1 MSFVQE
7 LKYKILN
14 DDYVTTREDAI
25 KLIDADLDELTSA
38 ANEIREKLHGKN
50 FDFCSIINGRSGRC
64 SENCKYCAQSSYYH
78 TGAPEYKL
86 LSTEEILADAK
97 KREAAGIPRYSIVT
111 SGRTLTKND
120 VEQISETIRRI
131 KKETKLSV
139 CLSSGLLNREQFD
152 QLKAAGLTRFH
163 NNLETY
169 RRHFPDVCTTHTY
182 DDKIGVLQNALAAGL
197 EICSGGIMGLGE
209 TMEDRIDMC
218 IDLRELGVKSTP
230 INVLN
235 AIPGTPFENLPKV
248 SNDEFC
254 RIVAIY
260 RFINPKAYL
269 RLAGGRGVLGDD
281 GERAFKSGANATIT
295 DDMLTTSGVKSAK
308 DFELVRKLGFEPHG
322 FIED

>member
-7 LKYKILN
+7 LKNKILN
-14 DDYVTTREDAI
+14 ENYVTTREDAI
-25 KLIDADLDELTSA
+25 KLLDADLDDLTKA
-38 ANEIREKLHGKN
+38 ADEIREKLHGKD

-86 LSTEEILADAK
+86 LSAEEILADAK
-97 KREAAGIPRYSIVT
+97 KREAADIPRYSIVT
-111 SGRTLTKND
+111 SGRTLTSND

-152 QLKAAGLTRFH
+152 KLRDAGLTRFH

-182 DDKIGVLQNALAAGL
+182 DDKIKALQNALAAGL

-235 AIPGTPFENLPKV
+235 AIPGTPFENLPRLT
-248 SNDEFC
+248 NDEFC

-269 RLAGGRGVLGDD
+269 RLAGGRGVLGDN

-295 DDMLTTSGVKSAK
+295 DDMLTTSGIQSAR
-308 DFELVRKLGFEPHG
+308 DFELVKKLGFEPHG
-322 FIED
+322 FIDE